1 MIYLIFKIFIYL
13 LLSLGIGFAAGW
25 LTRNIASTKREEALQ
40 KTVTEARAR
49 VPQFESLMRTR
60 DEQVQRLRDEMSG
73 KDARIAELSG
83 ELHGKEE
90 QIRSTQREINT
101 LSSRNQALEPGGD
114 DEETAILM
122 GGEIVDLGGAGSSV
136 DPAEIVALKA
146 DVERLNAE
154 LVEAR
159 AALADAVAEAASAE
173 AQVVSLRAASAPE
186 ADVSATDVRELE
198 ARVRQQAQDQE
209 RLNKALDTEQRKVV
223 ELERERELQNKS
235 LQVLHQQL
243 ELERERSAAASAVV
257 ADNEL
262 PRAVP
267 H

>member
-1 MIYLIFKIFIYL
+1 MIYLILKIFIYL
-13 LLSLGIGFAAGW
+13 LLSLGIGFAGGW
-25 LTRNIASTKREEALQ
+25 LTRNIAGAKREDTLH

-83 ELHGKEE
+83 ALHGKEE
-90 QIRSTQREINT
+90 QIRSTQREINN
-101 LSSRNQALEPGGD
+101 LASRNQALESSG
-114 DEETAILM
+114 DEEEAAVLM
-122 GGEIVDLGGAGSSV
+122 GGEIVDLGGPDSSA
-136 DPAEIVALKA
+136 DPAEIAALRA
-146 DVERLNAE
+146 DVERLNSE
-154 LVEAR
+154 LAEAR
-159 AALADAVAEAASAE
+159 VALADAVAEAAAAA
-173 AQVVSLRAASAPE
+173 AQVMELQTQSVQGG
-186 ADVSATDVRELE
+186 DVATTEVRELE

-243 ELERERSAAASAVV
+243 ELERERSAASSPAAP
-257 ADNEL
+257 DNEL
-262 PRAVP
+262 PRAAP

>member
-1 MIYLIFKIFIYL
+1 VIYLIFKIFIYL

-122 GGEIVDLGGAGSSV
+122 GGEIVDLGGAGGSV
-136 DPAEIVALKA
+136 DPAEIAALKA
-146 DVERLNAE
+146 DVERLNGG
-154 LVEAR
+154 
-159 AALADAVAEAASAE
+159 
-173 AQVVSLRAASAPE
+173 
-186 ADVSATDVRELE
+186 
-198 ARVRQQAQDQE
+198 
-209 RLNKALDTEQRKVV
+209 
-223 ELERERELQNKS
+223 
-235 LQVLHQQL
+235 
-243 ELERERSAAASAVV
+243 
-257 ADNEL
+257 
-262 PRAVP
+262 
-267 H
+267 